1 MGFQHGLS
9 GLKAASTK
17 LEVVGN
23 NIANVNVVGFKQ
35 SQAQFSDVFANSLGG
50 ASGSNHVGIGTR
62 VSTIAQ
68 EFSQGNITMS
78 NNPLDI
84 AIAGK
89 GFFRMN
95 DNGAISYT
103 RNGQFQLDKDGFLV
117 NADNIN
123 VTGYPANANGQIIT
137 TAPAN
142 LQLSTAE
149 LTPQATQNF
158 GLGINLDS
166 RTDVPA
172 PLPAFDAT
180 NPATYANSTS
190 GAIYDSLGNSHTL
203 TLYFQKTA
211 PAQWGVFATV
221 NGAVDGAGQPVG
233 VTLDNGAGP
242 LALTFDSNGALTAPA
257 GPIDAEIDLG
267 AVAANLGIADWGA
280 TSPLEFSFDLAS
292 STQFGSQFG
301 VNRMSQDG
309 FTSGRLAGFSV
320 GDDGVI
326 QGNYTNGVNRALGQI
341 VLANF
346 ANPNG
351 LRPLGRNQWVETG
364 ESGLPLVGVPLSG
377 TLGALQSAAIEESN
391 VDLTN
396 ELVSLITAQ
405 RVYQANAKTIQTQDT
420 VLQTLVNI

>member
-149 LTPQATQNF
+149 LTPRATQNF
-158 GLGINLDS
+158 ALGVNLDS
-166 RTDVPA
+166 RSEVIDPVANP
-172 PLPAFDAT
+172 FDAT
-180 NPATYANSTS
+180 NPATYTSSTS

-203 TLYFQKTA
+203 TFYFQKIDASA
-211 PAQWGVFATV
+211 PPLVQSNWNVYAAL
-221 NGAVDGAGQPVG
+221 NGAINDVEFDGAA
-233 VTLDNGAGP
+233 AGDP
-242 LALTFDSNGALTAPA
+242 LPISFDGSGALTLPAAPIEVSVMLPPA
-257 GPIDAEIDLG
+257 LG
-267 AVAANLGIADWGA
+267 AN
-280 TSPLEFSFDLAS
+280 SPFDFKLDLAS

-326 QGNYTNGVNRALGQI
+326 QGNYTNGVNRAMGQV

>member
-95 DNGAISYT
+95 DNGAVSYT

-142 LQLSTAE
+142 LQLSMAE
-149 LTPQATQNF
+149 LTPRATQNF
-158 GLGINLDS
+158 GLGVNLDS
-166 RTDVPA
+166 RSEVIDPGVTP
-172 PLPAFDAT
+172 FDAT
-180 NPATYANSTS
+180 NPATYTSSTS

-203 TLYFQKTA
+203 TFYFQKIDA
-211 PAQWGVFATV
+211 PVPPPVQSAWNVYATV
-221 NGAVDGAGQPVG
+221 NDPANLIELGGVG
-233 VTLDNGAGP
+233 VNELE
-242 LALTFDSNGALTAPA
+242 LQFDSSGTLNSTTPIPVRIDLPSIAPNLGA
-257 GPIDAEIDLG
+257 AEI
-267 AVAANLGIADWGA
+267 
-280 TSPLEFSFDLAS
+280 EFDLDLSS

-320 GDDGVI
+320 GDDGVVH
-326 QGNYTNGVNRALGQI
+326 GNYTNGVNRALGQI

-364 ESGLPLVGVPLSG
+364 ESGLPLVGTPLSG
-377 TLGALQSAAIEESN
+377 TLGTLQSAAIEESN

>member
-1 MGFQHGLS
+1 
-9 GLKAASTK
+9 
-17 LEVVGN
+17 
-23 NIANVNVVGFKQ
+23 
-35 SQAQFSDVFANSLGG
+35 
-50 ASGSNHVGIGTR
+50 
-62 VSTIAQ
+62 
-68 EFSQGNITMS
+68 MS

-149 LTPQATQNF
+149 LTPRATQNF
-158 GLGINLDS
+158 ALGVNLDS
-166 RTDVPA
+166 RSEVIDSVANP
-172 PLPAFDAT
+172 FDAT
-180 NPATYANSTS
+180 NPATYTSSTS

-203 TLYFQKTA
+203 TFYFQKIDASA
-211 PAQWGVFATV
+211 PPLVQSNWNVYAAL
-221 NGAVDGAGQPVG
+221 NGAINDVEFDGAA
-233 VTLDNGAGP
+233 AGDP
-242 LALTFDSNGALTAPA
+242 LPISFDGSGALTLPAAPIEVSVML
-257 GPIDAEIDLG
+257 PPELG
-267 AVAANLGIADWGA
+267 AN
-280 TSPLEFSFDLAS
+280 SPFDFKLDLAS

-320 GDDGVI
+320 GDDGVVH
-326 QGNYTNGVNRALGQI
+326 GNYTNGVNRALGQI

>member
-149 LTPQATQNF
+149 LTPQATQSF
-158 GLGINLDS
+158 GLGVNLDS

-203 TLYFQKTA
+203 TFYFQKIDASA
-211 PAQWGVFATV
+211 PPLVQSNWNVYAAL
-221 NGAVDGAGQPVG
+221 NGDINDVELAGAAAGAPLPISFDG
-233 VTLDNGAGP
+233 
-242 LALTFDSNGALTAPA
+242 NGALTLPAAPIEVSVTL
-257 GPIDAEIDLG
+257 PPVLG
-267 AVAANLGIADWGA
+267 AN
-280 TSPLEFSFDLAS
+280 SPFNFKLDLTS

-301 VNRMSQDG
+301 VNKMSQDG

-326 QGNYTNGVNRALGQI
+326 QGNYTNGVNRAMGQV